1 MSSVLEIA
9 RWYVSQGLSVIP
21 VKADGS
27 KSPALTGWR
36 KYSTE
41 IASEET
47 LAVWFSV
54 ASLVG
59 IGVVPGPASGNLVV
73 LDFEHR
79 DGESAYVEW
88 MQRLPEPLK
97 TLASTLPTVSTPSGG
112 RHIWVRLESPQHGA
126 RLARYANGKTKIEI
140 RGEGH
145 QVLAPGCPAECHST
159 GQLYGWAI
167 EAPVGEIDLEDWNAL
182 LEWCCLCN
190 DFQAT
195 EQPRD
200 RDSVGSPAGE
210 DSPGNDFNKRGSW
223 SETGLFD
230 AGWSWARR
238 VADDRGFLTRPGKE
252 TGISAS
258 IGMVSS
264 KDRGYPYFY
273 AWTTSTEFAAET
285 PYSRFAVFASL
296 KHKGNYSEAA
306 KDLARLGYGERPGMA
321 MKTLADLSGFTMK
334 LNTPDG
340 KPVNPFRAPATVTE
354 GDPADSR
361 PFKWMSELTATAD
374 DAKWIW
380 KGYLPRGGITLF
392 SAIWKAGKSTILSH
406 LIRSLDGS
414 VSQFLGLDVVPSR
427 VLYIAEEDEKIWSG
441 RRDSLLIGDHVGMWC
456 RPFKVRPTMQ
466 EWRDH
471 IKKVEEQVHK
481 YQFDLVIYDTLSKM
495 WPVREE
501 NDAGQVE
508 EALMPLW
515 NISNR
520 GTSIMLV
527 HHMRKSDGEQF
538 VGARG
543 SGGLPAFC
551 EVLMEFRRKVPA
563 DIKDHNRIIS
573 ANGRYND
580 IPLKL
585 WCELTPQGYVSH
597 GDPDETPTPTGTATA
612 QTTSSPEEKDPTWQ
626 EDVYDILENSAEPLS
641 MNEISF
647 FLKQKRGKS
656 VKTVVLLAEV
666 NRLFESGEVERTG
679 DGNRASLYMYKLVK

>member
-9 RWYVSQGLSVIP
+9 RYYVSQGLSVIP

-27 KSPALTGWR
+27 KAPMLNGWR
-36 KYSTE
+36 KYSAE
-41 IASEET
+41 IADDAT
-47 LAVWFSV
+47 LSTWF
-54 ASLVG
+54 AGANLVG

-88 MQRLPEPLK
+88 VQRLPEELR
-97 TLASTLPTVSTPSGG
+97 TMVQELPTVSTPSGG
-112 RHIWVRLESPQHGA
+112 RHIWIRLPEAQHGA
-126 RLARYANGKTKIEI
+126 RLARYGNGKTKIEI

-145 QVLAPGCPAECHST
+145 QVLAPGCPAECHAS

-167 EAPVGEIDLEDWNAL
+167 ESPVRELELEEWNTL
-182 LEWCCLCN
+182 VEWCCQCN
-190 DFQAT
+190 DFQAN

-200 RDSVGSPAGE
+200 RDTIGTPAGE
-210 DSPGNDFNKRGSW
+210 DSPGNDFNKRGTW
-223 SETGLFD
+223 AETGLFD
-230 AGWSWARR
+230 AGWSWAKR

-264 KDRGYPYFY
+264 RDKGYPYFF
-273 AWTTSTEFAAET
+273 AWSTSTDFAAET
-285 PYSRFAVFASL
+285 PYSRFAVYAAI
-296 KHKGNYSEAA
+296 KHKGNYGEAA
-306 KDLARLGYGERPGMA
+306 KELARAGYGERPGMA
-321 MKTLADLSGFTMK
+321 TKNGLADLSGFTMK

-340 KPVNPFRAPATVTE
+340 QPVTPFQKPNV
-354 GDPADSR
+354 DPSSGEVSDR

-406 LIRSLDGS
+406 LLKSLDGS

-441 RRDSLLIGDHVGMWC
+441 RRDALMIGDHVGMWC

-471 IKKVEEQVHK
+471 IRNVEEQVQK

-515 NISNR
+515 NISGK
-520 GTSIMLV
+520 GTSILLV

-551 EVLMEFRRKVPA
+551 EVLMEFRRKVAA
-563 DIKDHNRIIS
+563 DNKDPNRIIT

-585 WCELTPQGYVSH
+585 WCELTPRGYVSH
-597 GDPDETPTPTGTATA
+597 GDPDDSEAKAVAGGIPWLADLHLVFSDAGEVWLKLDDIQSSLATRRKGEA
-612 QTTSSPEEKDPTWQ
+612 VRKAD
-626 EDVYDILENSAEPLS
+626 
-641 MNEISF
+641 
-647 FLKQKRGKS
+647 
-656 VKTVVLLAEV
+656 LLAV
-666 NRLFESGEVERTG
+666 VGKMMDGGEVERQG
-679 DGNRASLYMYKLVK
+679 EGKKGSPYEYRSVSM